1 MQPSEAIA
9 SWHGWLAA
17 NPRQASTFL
26 EQLYRRQ
33 RELDA
38 LFAGEPMRT
47 FPRPAFLSAR
57 QHRLVRDSSQVL
69 LDCAERVIARIHDD
83 PALKAQIPV
92 GPGEWELLRPCPG
105 LKRQQVIARPDAFM
119 LGENIQYLEFNA
131 ESPAAVAWTDLFE
144 QTFRELEPMQALP
157 WARRI
162 QGSRCRQL
170 LVDALLDAGRAY
182 GLGEAPRVAVVDW
195 REVPTIRE
203 HHLVARCFR
212 ERGVQA
218 EVVDPRE
225 FELRGDALYAGGQR
239 IDLIYRRVILGEL
252 LARREEPG
260 PAAMLEA
267 IARDLVCIVNPFITR
282 VPGSKAFMALLSHPR
297 NEHLFT
303 RDQVRMLRAVVP
315 WTRVLAPGAETL
327 FGDQGDLLELARIHR
342 ERLVIK
348 PTYSYG
354 GKGVTIGPE
363 AAPGDWD
370 AVIQK
375 AASEPGDWTVQR
387 YVPIPEEP
395 YPVFSPEFG
404 TTSLKVNLNPY
415 LFGGKFAGAIVRL
428 SRSSI
433 INVSAGGG
441 VIPALTL
448 PERSEMGVVPLFALT
463 DE

>member
-1 MQPSEAIA
+1 MQPSDAIA
-9 SWHGWLAA
+9 SWHGWLEAHSD
-17 NPRQASTFL
+17 QASTFL
-26 EQLYRRQ
+26 ERLYQRQ

-38 LFAGEPMRT
+38 LFAGQPMRT
-47 FPRPAFLSAR
+47 FARPAFLSAR
-57 QHRLVRDSSQVL
+57 QYQLVRDSSQVL
-69 LDCAERVIARIHDD
+69 LDCAEVVIDRIHDD
-83 PALKAQIPV
+83 PALREQIPM
-92 GPGEWELLRPCPG
+92 GPGEWELLKPCPG
-105 LKRQQVIARPDAFM
+105 LARQQVIARPDAF
-119 LGENIQYLEFNA
+119 LVDDGIQYLEFNA

-157 WARRI
+157 WARKTR
-162 QGSRCRQL
+162 GSQCQQL
-170 LVDALLDAGRAY
+170 LVDALLDAARSY
-182 GLGEAPRVAVVDW
+182 GTPNPPRVAVVDW

-203 HHLVARCFR
+203 HHLVARCFQ
-212 ERGVQA
+212 ERGVPA

-225 FELRGDALYAGGQR
+225 FELRGDALYAGGHK

-252 LARREEPG
+252 LARRDEPG

-267 IARDLVCIVNPFITR
+267 IRRDLVCIVNPFITR
-282 VPGSKAFMALLSHPR
+282 VPGSKAFMALLSNPR

-303 RDQVRMLRAVVP
+303 PEQVRMLRAVVP
-315 WTRVLAPGAETL
+315 WTRVLVPGPETL
-327 FGDQGDLLELARIHR
+327 HGDRGDLLELVRVHR
-342 ERLVIK
+342 ERLVVK

-363 AAPGDWD
+363 VSQAHWEE
-370 AVIQK
+370 VIQR

-395 YPVFSPEFG
+395 YPVFEPGFG

-415 LFGGKFAGAIVRL
+415 LFGGRYAGAIVRL
-428 SRSSI
+428 SRSSV

-448 PERSEMGVVPLFALT
+448 PEKSEMGVVPIFALT
-463 DE
+463 EE

>member
-1 MQPSEAIA
+1 MQPTEAIA
-9 SWHGWLAA
+9 SWHAWLEA
-17 NPRQASTFL
+17 NPERASTFL
-26 EQLYRRQ
+26 DQLYRRQ

-47 FPRPAFLSAR
+47 FARPAFLSAR
-57 QHRLVRDSSQVL
+57 QFRLVRDSSQVL
-69 LDCAERVIARIHDD
+69 LDCAEVVIARIHDD
-83 PALKAQIPV
+83 PELRAQIPM
-92 GPGEWELLRPCPG
+92 GPGEWELLRPCRG

-119 LGENIQYLEFNA
+119 HGERIQYLEFNA

-144 QTFRELEPMQALP
+144 QTFRELEPMQDLP
-157 WARRI
+157 WAR
-162 QGSRCRQL
+162 QTTGSSCQQL
-170 LVDALLDAGRAY
+170 LVDALLDSAAAY
-182 GLGEAPRVAVVDW
+182 GIQGPPRVAVVDW

-203 HHLVARCFR
+203 HHLVARCFQA
-212 ERGVQA
+212 RGVPAQ
-218 EVVDPRE
+218 VVDPRE
-225 FELRGDALYAGGQR
+225 FEIRGDRLMAGGQPV
-239 IDLIYRRVILGEL
+239 DLIYRRVILGEL

-267 IARDLVCIVNPFITR
+267 MRRDLVCIVNPFITR
-282 VPGSKAFMALLSHPR
+282 VPGSKAFMALLSNPR

-303 RDQVRMLRAVVP
+303 QEQVRMLRAVVP
-315 WTRVLAPGAETL
+315 WTRVLGPGPES
-327 FGDQGDLLELARIHR
+327 FDGQQGDLLELARRHR

-363 AAPGDWD
+363 AEPAAWEQ
-370 AVIQK
+370 VIQR
-375 AASEPGDWTVQR
+375 AVSEPGSWTVQQ

-395 YPVFSPEFG
+395 FPVFEPSFG

-415 LFGGKFAGAIVRL
+415 LFGGRYAGAIVRL
-428 SRSSI
+428 SQSSV

-448 PERSEMGVVPLFALT
+448 PEQQAMGVVPIFALP
-463 DE
+463 E